1 MAKTTIITDR
11 LNSFFTNN
19 KIEIRTGK
27 PSSGSYKKG
36 DIIVN
41 IGTNNTTEPMWVCVE
56 DGSPGVWA
64 VVGAGVIGN
73 GSITMDKLADDIKQA
88 IEKAKDLDTTQFAL
102 KTDLNK
108 TNANVNTNKTDISN
122 LRSDLNT
129 TNDNVTTVTNM
140 ANTNKTDISNLTNR
154 VSTNET
160 NITTV
165 TNTANTN
172 KTDISNLRSDLNK
185 TNSNVTSV
193 TNMANTNKTNIGT
206 ISNLNTNI
214 KDNLVNAINELN
226 NKIGNNAE
234 LMIDIYNNTLDY
246 L

>member
-122 LRSDLNT
+122 L
-129 TNDNVTTVTNM
+129 
-140 ANTNKTDISNLTNR
+140 TNR

>member
-56 DGSPGVWA
+56 DGSPGVWV
-64 VVGAGVIGN
+64 VVGAGVIEN

-108 TNANVNTNKTDISN
+108 TNANVDTNKNDISN

-129 TNDNVTTVTNM
+129 TNSNVTAVTEM

-165 TNTANTN
+165 TN
-172 KTDISNLRSDLNK
+172 
-185 TNSNVTSV
+185 
-193 TNMANTNKTNIGT
+193 MANTNKTNIGT
-206 ISNLNTNI
+206 ISNLNTSI

>member
-102 KTDLNK
+102 KTDLN
-108 TNANVNTNKTDISN
+108 
-122 LRSDLNT
+122 T
-129 TNDNVTTVTNM
+129 TNDNVTTVTDI

-226 NKIGNNAE
+226 NKIGNNAD
-234 LMIDIYNNTLDY
+234 LMIDVYNNTLDY